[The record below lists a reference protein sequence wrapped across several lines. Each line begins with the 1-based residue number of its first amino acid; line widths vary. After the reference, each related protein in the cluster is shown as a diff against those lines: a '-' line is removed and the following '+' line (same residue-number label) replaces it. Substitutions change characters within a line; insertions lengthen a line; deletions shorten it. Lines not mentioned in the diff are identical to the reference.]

1 MEKWRWKKLWY
12 TSLLAILL
20 IIVLPSSGQNLI
32 SNGSFEDT
40 LSCPELPGQIS
51 YSKGWFTI
59 SGTPDLFH
67 TCSSN
72 PHTSIPNPSQGL
84 PAAKDGKAASG
95 LVFFL

>member
-20 IIVLPSSGQNLI
+20 IIVLPLSGQNLI

-72 PHTSIPNPSQGL
+72 PSQGL

-95 LVFFL
+95 LVFFW